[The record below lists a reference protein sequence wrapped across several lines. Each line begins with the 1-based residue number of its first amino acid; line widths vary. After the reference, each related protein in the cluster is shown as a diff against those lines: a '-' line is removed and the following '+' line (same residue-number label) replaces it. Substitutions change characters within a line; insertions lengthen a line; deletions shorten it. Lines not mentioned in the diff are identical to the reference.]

1 MLEAIGKECFKHIKT
16 HGRTLMNT
24 SLLRSCTKALRCMHE
39 INTYINRYKKDTEY
53 MVSVRSICDRIRN
66 MKSTKGLESQYG
78 QLVFE
83 GQMKFKRS
91 YEDRYNDM
99 CHLMCFQARI
109 LIFDIEHSSKK
120 ALDFDSLS
128 NTTRTYKQ

>member
-1 MLEAIGKECFKHIKT
+1 MLEAIAKECFKHIKT

-39 INTYINRYKKDTEY
+39 INTYINRYQKDTEY

-66 MKSTKGLESQYG
+66 MKSTRGLESQYG

-91 YEDRYNDM
+91 FEDRGKWK
-99 CHLMCFQARI
+99 R
-109 LIFDIEHSSKK
+109 
-120 ALDFDSLS
+120 
-128 NTTRTYKQ
+128 